1 MKVMIV
7 DDHAGVRKMMMSY
20 LSDVADEFV
29 ECSNGSEALA
39 AYEMHRP
46 DVVLMDIEMKSMDGL
61 TATKN
66 IKRDFPAAVIV
77 IVSQYESAR
86 LREDARAAGAR
97 DYFNKTCLSPL
108 HDFLD
113 RGRSERG
120 L

>member
-1 MKVMIV
+1 ML
-7 DDHAGVRKMMMSY
+7 MSY
-20 LSDVADEFV
+20 LDDVVDEFV
-29 ECSNGSEALA
+29 EFSDGIEALA
-39 AYEMHRP
+39 AYEIHKP
-46 DVVLMDIEMKSMDGL
+46 DVVVMDIEMKQMDGL

-86 LREDARAAGAR
+86 LREDARAAGAH

-113 RGRSERG
+113 HGKSSEWE